1 MNIDLWMI
9 FVIISIVAVLV
20 EIFVPTLFCIN
31 FAIAGIITAI
41 ISFFWGTFPALIGV
55 FVVLSILSILFV
67 KPMLSKHLN
76 KGDAVDFDAQYLGKV
91 VETIEPISTYKG
103 AVSIYDERWEARLKY
118 EGEEIQKGTQVKIIG
133 NDSTILFVEKIEK

>member
-9 FVIISIVAVLV
+9 FVIISIVAVIV

-55 FVVLSILSILFV
+55 FACLSILSIILI
-67 KPMLSKHLN
+67 KPMLSKHLK
-76 KGDAVDFDAQYLGKV
+76 KGEVVDFDSQYIGKV

-118 EGEEIQKGTQVKIIG
+118 EGEEIQKGAQVKIIG
-133 NDSTILFVEKIEK
+133 NDSTILFVERVDQ